1 MSKNPKIEG
10 IVFRYGDDD
19 YSFWMPDISKDENE
33 KFVQTLFAA
42 FEDNGCSVRGTKK
55 DIIRAPPNIQKHE
68 PQLSGK
74 RISYRK
80 ASSCNA
86 RNSEFQR
93 WGSNK
98 IQRH

>member
-42 FEDNGCSVRGTKK
+42 FEDNGCSVRGTKRTSSIPSEK
-55 DIIRAPPNIQKHE
+55 TPETIGANLRKILCARHE
-68 PQLSGK
+68 RSSV
-74 RISYRK
+74 ISVL
-80 ASSCNA
+80 
-86 RNSEFQR
+86 
-93 WGSNK
+93 
-98 IQRH
+98 